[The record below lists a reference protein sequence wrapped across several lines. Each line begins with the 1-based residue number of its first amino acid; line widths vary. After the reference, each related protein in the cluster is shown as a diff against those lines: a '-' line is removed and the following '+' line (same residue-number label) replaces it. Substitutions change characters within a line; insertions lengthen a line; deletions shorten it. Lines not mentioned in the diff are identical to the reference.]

1 MVEIYLNLPSK
12 KIKTYNPV
20 CIAWEKAECEASYSS
35 LSPASFSFPDFPSA
49 AAAAPEPDPLRL
61 PFHRSLLSL
70 FTTFPDLLSSLEYRA
85 GKVQA
90 C

>member
-12 KIKTYNPV
+12 KSRHTTLFALLGKKQN
-20 CIAWEKAECEASYSS
+20 ASYSS

-61 PFHRSLLSL
+61 PSLSVIYVHY
-70 FTTFPDLLSSLEYRA
+70 FP
-85 GKVQA
+85 
-90 C
+90 